1 MTKTRSTA
9 PTGEGA
15 SHECRTHRT
24 HRRRPGADR
33 RQVHAVLCAGL
44 LVFMAG
50 YPALAQPGAE
60 LEIGGGY
67 HAALDLGSD
76 WFTVPSTP
84 TVDVRA
90 TSWVS
95 DRWGVAARGL
105 IGLGGVL
112 RGTTWDVER
121 RRPTYFQI
129 LVRYRAV
136 GSERNGL
143 HVGIGGGLW
152 GYIQDDHFEFGPHFL
167 GLEALGSRALTE
179 RLSIRFGA
187 SVVIPLHIHPTVLLA
202 WGF

>member
-9 PTGEGA
+9 PTGEGV
-15 SHECRTHRT
+15 SHECRTH
-24 HRRRPGADR
+24 HRRPVADR
-33 RQVHAVLCAGL
+33 RRVHAVLCAGL
-44 LVFMAG
+44 FVFMAAS
-50 YPALAQPGAE
+50 PALAQSGAE

-76 WFTVPSTP
+76 WFTVPSTL

-105 IGLGGVL
+105 LGLGGVL
-112 RGTTWDVER
+112 RGTTWDIER
-121 RRPTYFQI
+121 RRPSYFQI
-129 LVRYRAV
+129 LVRYRAF
-136 GSERNGL
+136 GSGRSGL

-152 GYIQDDHFEFGPHFL
+152 GYIQDDHFDFGPHFL
-167 GLEALGSRALTE
+167 GLEALASRALTE

-187 SVVIPLHIHPTVLLA
+187 SAVVPLSVNPVVLLA
-202 WGF
+202 W

>member
-67 HAALDLGSD
+67 HAALDH
-76 WFTVPSTP
+76 WPS
-84 TVDVRA
+84 
-90 TSWVS
+90 
-95 DRWGVAARGL
+95 
-105 IGLGGVL
+105 I
-112 RGTTWDVER
+112 
-121 RRPTYFQI
+121 
-129 LVRYRAV
+129 
-136 GSERNGL
+136 
-143 HVGIGGGLW
+143 
-152 GYIQDDHFEFGPHFL
+152 
-167 GLEALGSRALTE
+167 
-179 RLSIRFGA
+179 
-187 SVVIPLHIHPTVLLA
+187 
-202 WGF
+202 

>member
-1 MTKTRSTA
+1 MTKTRSPA

-50 YPALAQPGAE
+50 HPALAQPGAE

-95 DRWGVAARGL
+95 DLRRNRRSAA
-105 IGLGGVL
+105 
-112 RGTTWDVER
+112 D
-121 RRPTYFQI
+121 RPPF
-129 LVRYRAV
+129 
-136 GSERNGL
+136 
-143 HVGIGGGLW
+143 
-152 GYIQDDHFEFGPHFL
+152 P
-167 GLEALGSRALTE
+167 LEA
-179 RLSIRFGA
+179 
-187 SVVIPLHIHPTVLLA
+187 VLKLP
-202 WGF
+202 F